1 MAVKPII
8 IPIQADTSGI
18 QAGIDA
24 IDALGGVDEATAKKF
39 AQTNKAFADQGK
51 IVAGTSSEINR
62 LIAAINGLTASIV
75 GGAITQKLTQIGT
88 TSEALGSNSAAAAP
102 QVDQLADSLSNLSD
116 TNGVSG
122 INNELQT
129 TAEVLTQAAD
139 SADVLHA
146 SFASFTSDANKVDYT
161 KLSVDKLEQAL
172 DELIK
177 KEGQL
182 KSAQANTLDPDLVAK
197 YGEGLKDVTD
207 DINTVSELLDQ
218 ANAQKF
224 LPPEPVNKY
233 SQAINKLK
241 AQLNGLQQDTPE
253 FKNVS
258 DELRASELAA
268 AGFNKEATSLRGQL
282 RQYRETLAVLEEA
295 GLTNTQTF
303 NDMAEAAG
311 ELNDQLDDTQ
321 ARIRVLGSDS
331 FAFDAA
337 IQGAQGVTAAFSVAQ
352 GVSALLGDEDEDL
365 QKALLKVNAAMAIL
379 NGLQQLQNLLQAQ
392 SAVVIG
398 VTVLQQRAAAAAV
411 ALQTAAESRN
421 IIIRYAAIAAQR
433 TLNAVMAANPVGLLI
448 VAIAALATALV
459 AFVNSSDD
467 AEAATE
473 SLNQEL
479 KSQSEILDLNAS
491 AYQRNAE
498 LLVAQAQQAGALGS
512 TLAQIR
518 QTALRREAQDLVESI
533 NINEARLKD
542 EKLNGDQRIALQK
555 QIQDQRAKLDEINNK
570 GQVQQIQINKQIQDE
585 YLKSQTAA
593 AEALI
598 AQTQKDSDARTHAE
612 INAIKVRQQE
622 ALAAE
627 GLTNGEKER
636 IIAESNER
644 IRQITLDATKRRFDD
659 QIALIEAQA
668 INEKNTFKK
677 LELEISAVMLSAER
691 DRLGKSKVQQ
701 ELITAQTNEAVKALR
716 MKLFADLE
724 AIDNLHSSKT
734 AAQQS
739 KDFQDNVAR
748 EQALFNFK
756 AQLRDE
762 EAIAVKQKLEEEK
775 AARRKLQDDSLQ
787 AASNIAGSL
796 VQIAQNNADA
806 QISILDEQLKKGL
819 ISQQQYDQQVRK
831 IKIRSAQQEKQL
843 AIFQATIAASLAVLA
858 VLRDASIPTAL
869 RPIFVGLI
877 VAQAAAQ
884 IAAIQ
889 SKQIPAFA
897 KGTKHAPGGD
907 ALVGEAGGELI
918 YQNGDWSYADRPMI
932 MSLKK
937 GAKVIPAKETARI
950 FEMYNVPKPFTP
962 EGQIMPT
969 IHNLKID
976 YNKIGRAVGNEI
988 SKMPVQVFGIDDRGF
1003 TSRTIRMSERRSFLK
1018 KRYGR

>member
-18 QAGIDA
+18 QVGIDA

-39 AQTNKAFADQGK
+39 AQSNKAFADQGK
-51 IVAGTSSEINR
+51 VIAGTSSEINR

-88 TSEALGSNSAAAAP
+88 TSEALGAQSAAAAP
-102 QVDQLADSLSNLSD
+102 KVDDLSESLTNLSQ
-116 TNGVSG
+116 TEGVSN
-122 INNELQT
+122 INGELQT
-129 TAEVLTQAAD
+129 TAEVLNQAAD
-139 SADVLHA
+139 SAEVLHS
-146 SFASFTSDANKVDYT
+146 SFDSFTADSQKVDYT
-161 KLSVDKLEQAL
+161 KLSVDKLEAAL
-172 DELIK
+172 DDLIK

-182 KSAQANTLDPDLVAK
+182 KSAQANTLDPALIAK
-197 YGEGLKDVTD
+197 YGEGLKSVTE
-207 DINTVSELLDQ
+207 DINTVSGLLDE
-218 ANAQKF
+218 ANAEKF

-233 SQAINKLK
+233 GQAIKNLK
-241 AQLNGLQQDTPE
+241 AQLNGLRQDTPE

-311 ELNDQLDDTQ
+311 ALNDQLDDTQ

-352 GVSALLGDEDEDL
+352 GVSALLGDEDENL

-398 VTVLQQRAAAAAV
+398 ITVLQQRAAAAAV

-433 TLNAVMAANPVGLLI
+433 ALNAVMAANPVGILI
-448 VAIAALATALV
+448 IAIAALAAGLV

-479 KSQSEILDLNAS
+479 KSQNDILDLNAS

-498 LLVAQAQQAGALGS
+498 LLAAQAQQAGALGS

-518 QTALRREAQDLVESI
+518 QDALRREAQDLVESI
-533 NINEARLKD
+533 NLNESRLKD

-555 QIQDQRAKLDEINNK
+555 QVQEQRAKLNDINNK
-570 GQVQQIQINKQIQDE
+570 GQIQQIQINKQIQDE
-585 YLKSQTAA
+585 YLKSQTAS

-598 AQTQKDSDARTHAE
+598 AQTQKDSDARTQAE
-612 INAIKVRQQE
+612 INAIRVRQQE

-659 QIALIEAQA
+659 QIALIEAEA

-677 LELEISAVMLSAER
+677 LELEISALMLSAER
-691 DRLGKSKVQQ
+691 DRLGKSKAQQ
-701 ELITAQTNEAVKALR
+701 ELITAQTNEAIKALR

-724 AIDNLHSSKT
+724 AIDNLHSTKT
-734 AAQQS
+734 AAEQS
-739 KDFQDNVAR
+739 KDFQENVDR

-756 AQLRDE
+756 AQLREE
-762 EAIAVKQKLEEEK
+762 EAQAITKKAEEEK

-796 VQIAQNNADA
+796 VQIAQNQAEA
-806 QISILDEQLKKGL
+806 QISILDDQLKKGL
-819 ISQQQYDQQVRK
+819 INQQQYDQQVRK

-918 YQNGDWSYADRPMI
+918 YQGNEWSYADRPMV
-932 MSLKK
+932 MNLKK

-950 FEMYNVPKPFTP
+950 LEMYNVPKPFIAESHVGST
-962 EGQIMPT
+962 M
-969 IHNLKID
+969 HNLKID

-988 SKMPVQVFGIDDRGF
+988 SKMPVQVFGFDDRGF
-1003 TSRTIRMSERRSFLK
+1003 TSRTMRMNDRRSFLK